1 MNRFSHIIFNIVA
14 VFFCVFA
21 NAQDSALLE
30 SLVEKSILTPEEALQ
45 IKKESVEVLPT
56 ENSPAKKL
64 SFSGRLQTQ
73 YFMISADDGLTS
85 DTISALQL
93 RRVYFGTNAIFSD
106 TLKANIT
113 LDLLSATSS
122 THKLVKLYVEKKFD
136 VDFAYGD
143 VKTGFLADNFSYE
156 AVSTSKSLLTIERS
170 IASRYFAGSYSNFG
184 KYGYSGYGSIEFG
197 GESMGVYLHA
207 TPRNAEKLD
216 IGFAI
221 TSPQT
226 YTIRPPNDGRNIP
239 AFWLNAKYRD
249 SFDFADDVVKLELG
263 VYTGLK
269 PQGSVEMSHKEDVGT
284 MCGVNP
290 FFKITSTR
298 LTVWSDFLFVNMQ
311 YGKADMQYANIF
323 GTNIATEYRFDI
335 GDFGKLAPAFRFAY
349 LDTDGRGC
357 RISDCSRRGPNLYS
371 DFTQYYNNALS
382 LYFGLNWYIDS
393 DNLKIQLGYERYKFW
408 GEVNNNNARN
418 TDANSLRAML
428 QIVF

>member
-1 MNRFSHIIFNIVA
+1 MVLALSCI
-14 VFFCVFA
+14 FA
-21 NAQDSALLE
+21 NAQDSALLK

-45 IKKESVEVLPT
+45 IKKESVVVSAT
-56 ENSPAKKL
+56 ENTSAKIL
-64 SFSGRLQTQ
+64 SFSSRLQTQ
-73 YFMISADDGLTS
+73 YFMISADDGSTS

-93 RRVYFGTNAIFSD
+93 RRVYLGTDATFSD

-136 VDFAYGD
+136 VDFAYGN
-143 VKTGFLADNFSYE
+143 VKAGFLADNFSYE
-156 AVSTSKSLLTIERS
+156 ALSTSKSLLTIERS
-170 IASRYFAGSYSNFG
+170 IASRYFAGSYSNYG

-207 TPRNAEKLD
+207 TPRSAEKLD

-226 YTIRPPNDGRNIP
+226 YTITPPNDNRNAP

-249 SFDFADDVVKLELG
+249 SFNFADDIVKLEFG
-263 VYTGLK
+263 AYTGFK
-269 PQGSVEMSHKEDVGT
+269 PQGSVEMSRKEDVGT
-284 MCGVNP
+284 MYGVNP

-311 YGKADMQYANIF
+311 YGKANMQYANIM
-323 GTNIATEYRFDI
+323 GTNLATEYRFDI

-382 LYFGLNWYIDS
+382 LYFGLNWYING
-393 DNLKIQLGYERYKFW
+393 DNLKFQVGYERYKFW

-418 TDANSLRAML
+418 TDANSVRAMV
-428 QIVF
+428 QFIF

>member
-1 MNRFSHIIFNIVA
+1 MVLALSCI
-14 VFFCVFA
+14 FA
-21 NAQDSALLE
+21 NAQDSALLK

-45 IKKESVEVLPT
+45 IKKESVVVSAT
-56 ENSPAKKL
+56 ENTSAKIL
-64 SFSGRLQTQ
+64 SFSSRLQTQ
-73 YFMISADDGLTS
+73 YFMISADDGSTS

-93 RRVYFGTNAIFSD
+93 RRVYLGTDATFSD

-136 VDFAYGD
+136 VDFAYGN
-143 VKTGFLADNFSYE
+143 VKAGFLADNFSYE
-156 AVSTSKSLLTIERS
+156 ALSTSKSLLTIERS
-170 IASRYFAGSYSNFG
+170 IASRYFAGSYSNYG

-207 TPRNAEKLD
+207 TPRSAEKLD

-226 YTIRPPNDGRNIP
+226 YTITPPDDGRNAP

-249 SFDFADDVVKLELG
+249 SFNFADDIVKLEFG
-263 VYTGLK
+263 AYTGFK
-269 PQGSVEMSHKEDVGT
+269 PQGSVEMSRKEDVGT
-284 MCGVNP
+284 MYGVNP

-298 LTVWSDFLFVNMQ
+298 LTMWSDFLFVNMQ
-311 YGKADMQYANIF
+311 YGKANMQYANIM
-323 GTNIATEYRFDI
+323 GTNLATEYRFDI

-382 LYFGLNWYIDS
+382 LYFGLNWYING
-393 DNLKIQLGYERYKFW
+393 DNLKFQVGYERYKFW

-418 TDANSLRAML
+418 TDANSVRAMV
-428 QIVF
+428 QFIF

>member
-1 MNRFSHIIFNIVA
+1 MVLALSCI
-14 VFFCVFA
+14 FA
-21 NAQDSALLE
+21 NAQDSALLK
-30 SLVEKSILTPEEALQ
+30 SLVEKSILTPKEALQ
-45 IKKESVEVLPT
+45 IKKESVVVSAT
-56 ENSPAKKL
+56 ENTSAKIL
-64 SFSGRLQTQ
+64 SFSSRLQTQ
-73 YFMISADDGLTS
+73 YFMISADDGSTS

-93 RRVYFGTNAIFSD
+93 RRVYLGTDATFSD

-122 THKLVKLYVEKKFD
+122 THKLVKLYVGKKFD

-143 VKTGFLADNFSYE
+143 VKAGFLADNFSYE

-170 IASRYFAGSYSNFG
+170 IASRYFAGSYSNYG

-207 TPRNAEKLD
+207 TPRSAEKLD
-216 IGFAI
+216 ICFAI

-226 YTIRPPNDGRNIP
+226 YTITPPDDGRNVP

-249 SFDFADDVVKLELG
+249 SFNFADDIVKLELG
-263 VYTGLK
+263 AYTGFK
-269 PQGSVEMSHKEDVGT
+269 PQGSVEMSRKEDVGT
-284 MCGVNP
+284 MYGVNP

-311 YGKADMQYANIF
+311 YGKANMQYANIM
-323 GTNIATEYRFDI
+323 GTNLATEYRFDI

-382 LYFGLNWYIDS
+382 LYFGLNWYING
-393 DNLKIQLGYERYKFW
+393 DNLKFQVGYERYKFW

-418 TDANSLRAML
+418 TDANSVRAMV
-428 QIVF
+428 QFIF

>member
-1 MNRFSHIIFNIVA
+1 MVLALSCI
-14 VFFCVFA
+14 FA
-21 NAQDSALLE
+21 NAQDSALLK

-45 IKKESVEVLPT
+45 IKKESVVVSAT
-56 ENSPAKKL
+56 ENTSAKIL

-73 YFMISADDGLTS
+73 YFMISADDGSTS

-93 RRVYFGTNAIFSD
+93 RRVYLGTDATFSD

-122 THKLVKLYVEKKFD
+122 THKLVKLYVGKKFD
-136 VDFAYGD
+136 FDFAYGN
-143 VKTGFLADNFSYE
+143 VKAGFLADNFSYE

-170 IASRYFAGSYSNFG
+170 IASRYFAGSYSNYG

-207 TPRNAEKLD
+207 TPRSAEKLD

-226 YTIRPPNDGRNIP
+226 YTITPPNDNRNVP

-249 SFDFADDVVKLELG
+249 SFNFADDIVKLEFG
-263 VYTGLK
+263 AYTGFK
-269 PQGSVEMSHKEDVGT
+269 PQGSVEMSRKEDVGT
-284 MCGVNP
+284 MYGVNP

-311 YGKADMQYANIF
+311 YGKANMQYANIM
-323 GTNIATEYRFDI
+323 GTNLATEYRFDI

-371 DFTQYYNNALS
+371 DFTQYYNNALA
-382 LYFGLNWYIDS
+382 LYFGLNWYING
-393 DNLKIQLGYERYKFW
+393 DNLKFQVGYERYKFW

-418 TDANSLRAML
+418 TDANSVRAMV
-428 QIVF
+428 QFIF